1 MKKVASLFLAVL
13 MIFTVAVTAFAAPNK
28 KQTEIINEYNIVR
41 LEEIAGENG
50 KSADP
55 TIIILSEEELLEQGE
70 NVKDLFNKAEMLYV
84 LTDMSNSAIQR
95 VCNLPALV
103 SSDDVQD
110 SKFATAIT
118 KDSNGNYAFSNVS
131 ALYVDTTTNS
141 VAEENFVIPETN
153 KVYDGIEAVLKN
165 TEKKPDKVKNGVM
178 RMQADDF
185 DAHANDSAVVYD
197 TQGNRIGTMGYT
209 AYWYKILKSGSNR
222 IFDVITVATFAP
234 DFGYKCAKMSV
245 YLGTNKANHEVLE
258 AANIVSNGE
267 STTHSIS
274 LSAQKKGITG
284 GGSTSWTYT
293 VDAQTVTKQFDM
305 QTNDRTWIF
314 KPKNAG
320 NGDAWIEEPG
330 IRMCATQERCYTT
343 VTLSCP
349 FVTILGIELNE
360 NTLSRAWYID
370 Y

>member
-165 TEKKPDKVKNGVM
+165 TEKKPDKVKNSVM

-267 STTHSIS
+267 STT
-274 LSAQKKGITG
+274 
-284 GGSTSWTYT
+284 

>member
-110 SKFATAIT
+110 S
-118 KDSNGNYAFSNVS
+118 
-131 ALYVDTTTNS
+131 
-141 VAEENFVIPETN
+141 
-153 KVYDGIEAVLKN
+153 
-165 TEKKPDKVKNGVM
+165 
-178 RMQADDF
+178 
-185 DAHANDSAVVYD
+185 
-197 TQGNRIGTMGYT
+197 
-209 AYWYKILKSGSNR
+209 
-222 IFDVITVATFAP
+222 
-234 DFGYKCAKMSV
+234 
-245 YLGTNKANHEVLE
+245 
-258 AANIVSNGE
+258 
-267 STTHSIS
+267 
-274 LSAQKKGITG
+274 
-284 GGSTSWTYT
+284 
-293 VDAQTVTKQFDM
+293 
-305 QTNDRTWIF
+305 
-314 KPKNAG
+314 
-320 NGDAWIEEPG
+320 G